1 MQKTVKQEQLD
12 YGLFDRVEQAV
23 QWLRSTRPAPAK
35 VRVVGDDDSD
45 GTTSAFVLARA
56 LRREEYDVEVHLQA
70 IHTTQDVDTAIRGDH
85 DLFIVADSGSAFIE
99 YLDSFDLPILV
110 LDHHRVHPYEP
121 RHVFEVNPRH
131 VGGDDVDFV
140 SASIVSQLFA
150 DALDPANAVTA
161 FAALAGGIA
170 DRQHLSGFQGL
181 IDHMIDQSVATGLVE
196 RTEGL
201 TLPGRTVAEAIAY
214 SLDPYF
220 DGLTSDED
228 ATAAFLE
235 DLDVDPEADPRE
247 LTEPEAKRVGHALA
261 KRLEDKGV
269 VLDRIYP
276 PFGLQLPLHHPS
288 GIPTVYA
295 LTRILETLTVLD
307 EFKLALDVL
316 AGDAKAAE
324 TAWKKHLKRTR
335 DVLTEVERMR
345 GHVRDLK
352 HVRVAETKDTSDTG
366 IYAHILLTYVYGDDK
381 PFLVSAA
388 SGPKKKFSGRGSPE
402 LYRAGV
408 DLSIGMQEAA
418 EALGGN
424 GGGHPAAS
432 GAAVPK
438 EKEEEFIES
447 LNRILGRLRRE
458 KA

>member
-12 YGLFDRVEQAV
+12 YGLFERVGQAA

-35 VRVVGDDDSD
+35 IRVVGDDDSD

-56 LRREEYDVEVHLQA
+56 LRREEYDVEVHLQS
-70 IHTTQDVDTAIRGDH
+70 IHTTQDVDAAIQGDH
-85 DLFIVADSGSAFIE
+85 DLFVVADSGSAFVE
-99 YLDSFDLPILV
+99 YLDSFGVPILV

-121 RHVFEVNPRH
+121 RNVFEVNPRH

-140 SASIVSQLFA
+140 SASVVSQLFA
-150 DALDPANAVTA
+150 DALDRANAATA

-170 DRQHLSGFQGL
+170 DRQHLSGFHGL
-181 IDHMIDQSVATGLVE
+181 IDHMIDEAVASGLVR

-201 TLPGRTVAEAIAY
+201 TLPGRTVTEAIVF

-220 DGLTSDED
+220 NGLTGDED
-228 ATAAFLE
+228 ATGAFLK
-235 DLDVDPEADPRE
+235 DLGVDPQADPRE
-247 LTEPEAKRVGHALA
+247 LTESEAKRVGEALTG
-261 KRLEDKGV
+261 RLADQGV

-276 PFGLQLPLHHPS
+276 AFGLQLPLHHPT

-307 EFKLALDVL
+307 EFELALDVL

-324 TAWKKHLKRTR
+324 TAWNKHLKRTR
-335 DVLTEVERMR
+335 EVLKEVDRMR
-345 GHVRDLK
+345 GHVRDMD

-366 IYAHILLTYVYGDDK
+366 IYAHILLTYVFGDDK

-408 DLSIGMQEAA
+408 DLSIAMQEAA

-438 EKEEEFIES
+438 VKEDTFLES
-447 LNRILGRLRRE
+447 LDRIVGRLRRGT
-458 KA
+458 A

>member
-1 MQKTVKQEQLD
+1 MQKTVKQQELD
-12 YGLFDRVEQAV
+12 YGLFERVDQAV
-23 QWLRSTRPAPAK
+23 QWIRSTRPAPAK

-45 GTTSAFVLARA
+45 GTTSVFVLGRA
-56 LRREEYDVEVHLQA
+56 LKREGYDVAVHIQS
-70 IHTTQDVDTAIRGDH
+70 IHTTQDVDAAIRGDH

-99 YLDSFDLPILV
+99 YLDSFGVPILV

-121 RHVFEVNPRH
+121 RNVFEVNPRH

-140 SASIVSQLFA
+140 SASVVSQLFA
-150 DALDPANAVTA
+150 DALDPVNAVTA

-181 IDHMIDQSVATGLVE
+181 IDHMIDESVASGLVK

-201 TLPGRTVAEAIAY
+201 TLPGRTVTEAIAY

-220 DGLTSDED
+220 DGLTGHEE
-228 ATAAFLE
+228 ATALFLKE
-235 DLDVDPEADPRE
+235 LDVDPEADPRE
-247 LTEPEAKRVGHALA
+247 LTESNAKRVGDELA
-261 KRLEDKGV
+261 ARLKEKGV

-276 PFGLQLPLHHPS
+276 PYGLQLPLHHPS
-288 GIPTVYA
+288 GIPTAYA
-295 LTRILETLTVLD
+295 LTRTLETLTVLD
-307 EFKLALDVL
+307 EFELALDVL

-324 TAWKKHLKRTR
+324 TAWDKHLKRTR
-335 DVLTEVERMR
+335 DVLKEVERMR
-345 GHVRDLK
+345 KTVRDMEN
-352 HVRVAETKDTSDTG
+352 VRVAETQDTSDTG

-381 PFLVSAA
+381 PFVVSAA

-438 EKEEEFIES
+438 DQEDAFLQS
-447 LNRILGRLRRE
+447 LDKILGRLRKER
-458 KA
+458 A